1 MTQHTPL
8 KTETGAKIL
17 RNWQRGLIPHYAVK
31 SALNDFDEVK
41 DADIISDIR
50 TIISEYIGE

>member
-1 MTQHTPL
+1 MHTPL